1 MYLLPPF
8 LTCICAR
15 ICHYSLYKYI
25 WLVTMTIVVILL
37 KLLPL
42 VMVER
47 SLNVFDVVVNWK
59 GRLELT
65 VVVLG
70 AGDGQV
76 HREWVGHKP
85 PSGGDACHGASGQV
99 RQWHHAP
106 GRYLRPHGQ
115 FPFSWFTQSLSNQLK
130 LRLNFAKTAI
140 ICLRS
145 VHEHDY
151 VY

>member
-1 MYLLPPF
+1 
-8 LTCICAR
+8 
-15 ICHYSLYKYI
+15 
-25 WLVTMTIVVILL
+25 MTIVVILL

-76 HREWVGHKP
+76 HRE
-85 PSGGDACHGASGQV
+85 
-99 RQWHHAP
+99 
-106 GRYLRPHGQ
+106 
-115 FPFSWFTQSLSNQLK
+115 
-130 LRLNFAKTAI
+130 
-140 ICLRS
+140 
-145 VHEHDY
+145 
-151 VY
+151 